1 MLKQK
6 LLPVDTGDELMR
18 RLDAIAEFSE
28 PGPGVTRRPFT
39 EEHRRAAAMI
49 EDWME
54 RAGMSVRIDAA
65 GTIVGRREGPPGS
78 RTLLVGSHQD
88 TIRSGGKY
96 DGMFGIALPV
106 MVLECLQKTDL
117 PCSVEVLAFAD
128 EEGVRFPTALMG
140 PRTLAGTFNEADLSG
155 KDRDGTVLA
164 DALKD
169 FGGDPEN
176 LAANRREPAEIL
188 GYAEVHIE
196 QGPVLE
202 SKGLAV
208 GVVTAICG
216 IERWTIEVEGQAAH
230 AGTTPMDLRRDAFA
244 GAAEIALEVE
254 RYCRA
259 TDGLVGVVGS
269 MTVTPNVP
277 NAIPGSA
284 RFTMELRAA
293 EDTVRE
299 QAATTL
305 TERARRVASDR
316 GLTIEL
322 EKTYAQKAVPCDTT
336 LSDRLA
342 TALDDSGFEPF
353 RLMSGATHD
362 ASAMSD
368 LCPVAMLFT
377 RCTDGLSH
385 HPAEA
390 ITSQDAQAT
399 AECFARFLMTVGAEP
414 ATHSAE

>member
-1 MLKQK
+1 MLNSNI
-6 LLPVDTGDELMR
+6 LPDTVGQELMR
-18 RLDAIAEFSE
+18 RLDAIAEISE

-39 EEHRRAAAMI
+39 AEHRRAAAMI
-49 EDWME
+49 EDWMT
-54 RAGMSVRIDAA
+54 RAGMTVRTDAA
-65 GTIVGRREGPPGS
+65 GTIVGRREGPPNA

-96 DGMFGIALPV
+96 DGMFGIALPI
-106 MVLECLQKTDL
+106 MVLECLKDADL

-140 PRTLAGTFNEADLSG
+140 PRTLAGTFNEADLVG
-155 KDRDGTVLA
+155 KDKDGVVLA
-164 DALKD
+164 DALKE

-176 LAANRREPAEIL
+176 LSANRRNPSDL
-188 GYAEVHIE
+188 MGYAEVHIE

-202 SKGLAV
+202 SKGLPV

-216 IERWTIEVEGQAAH
+216 IERWTIEIGGQAAH
-230 AGTTPMDLRRDAFA
+230 AGTTPMELRRDALA
-244 GAAEIALEVE
+244 GAAEIALSIES
-254 RYCRA
+254 YCRSV
-259 TDGLVGVVGS
+259 DGLVGVVGA

-293 EDTVRE
+293 EDAVRE
-299 QAATTL
+299 EAAGLL
-305 TERARRVASDR
+305 TAKARRIASER

-322 EKTYAQKAVPCDTT
+322 NKTYAQKAVPCDAP

-342 TALDDSGFEPF
+342 DALTVSGYESF

-377 RCTDGLSH
+377 RCTNGLSH

-390 ITSQDAQAT
+390 ITIEDAQAT
-399 AECFARFLMTVGAEP
+399 AECFAHFLM
-414 ATHSAE
+414 SADAD